1 MKLEEWLQT
10 FLRSKPLRLQLLK
23 GNGHENR
30 GMAADIP
37 KKSAYKA
44 AAIERERA

>member
-1 MKLEEWLQT
+1 MIIEEVLQT
-10 FLRSKPLRLQLLK
+10 FLKSKPLRMQLLK

-44 AAIERERA
+44 VAIERERP